1 MVEKRDVR
9 NSGVQFSGCAEREAP
24 RPAGLPVAMAKGI
37 HLFPYRTQ
45 KLSPCA
51 PMVLGWRRPGR
62 VGRCRIPMRK
72 RPDVRLG
79 AFVYGCSPLHSPHTL
94 STASR
99 QRANAYSRTPSPQA
113 CAPYLSALARLS
125 AMQRIIP
132 QTAPMKPAQVASAAH
147 SISTRAQPS
156 RLRASTLTL
165 VSR

>member
-1 MVEKRDVR
+1 MR

-79 AFVYGCSPLHSPHTL
+79 AFVYARSPLHSRYTVGEAIRRVEDH
-94 STASR
+94 
-99 QRANAYSRTPSPQA
+99 SPDGSPEA
-113 CAPYLSALARLS
+113 CTGGERCAFHLHDGTALAS
-125 AMQRIIP
+125 AGFDP
-132 QTAPMKPAQVASAAH
+132 G
-147 SISTRAQPS
+147 
-156 RLRASTLTL
+156 L